1 MIEAF
6 VNEYRRSNRDIDA
19 LTYVVIAFLL
29 LIIGRTA
36 QLIYECQY
44 QALWQ
49 LLPQA
54 VPLLSVLVVVRV
66 ANRLLSNG
74 IILREDDRRQE
85 IVRTTHHLIAIA
97 KDLKARVGYV
107 KSTLTKGGR
116 PSFALVQIAKSIEER
131 YETLLERDAYKYLP
145 GSCVDL
151 ITRMSGD
158 IFGIMLL
165 AEGVRQATSD
175 KPTFSLAPMPAG
187 SDRQPPPRFDELM
200 EEIQLLIDQLFEVRY
215 SIEAAKV
222 AS

>member
-1 MIEAF
+1 MIESF
-6 VNEYRRSNRDIDA
+6 VSEYKRSNRDINA
-19 LTYVVIAFLL
+19 LTYVVISFLL
-29 LIIGRTA
+29 LIIGRAA
-36 QLIYECQY
+36 QLVYECQY

-74 IILREDDRRQE
+74 SILREDDRRQE
-85 IVRTTHHLIAIA
+85 IIRTTHHLIAIA

-107 KSTLTKGGR
+107 KSALTEGGR

-158 IFGIMLL
+158 IFGIVLL
-165 AEGVRQATSD
+165 AEGTRQATTD
-175 KPTFSLAPMPAG
+175 NPAFALAPIPAR
-187 SDRQPPPRFDELM
+187 SNHQPPPRFDELM
-200 EEIQLLIDQLFEVRY
+200 EEIQLLIDQLFEVRH

>member
-1 MIEAF
+1 MIDSF
-6 VNEYRRSNRDIDA
+6 VSEYRRSDRDIAA
-19 LTYVVIAFLL
+19 LTYVVITFLVL
-29 LIIGRTA
+29 VVGRAA

-66 ANRLLSNG
+66 ANRILSNAN
-74 IILREDDRRQE
+74 ILREDDRRQE
-85 IVRTTHHLIAIA
+85 IVRTTHHLIVIA
-97 KDLKARVGYV
+97 QDLGARVGYV
-107 KSTLTKGGR
+107 KAMLTDGGR

-145 GSCVDL
+145 GVCVDI

-158 IFGIMLL
+158 IFGIVVL

-175 KPTFSLAPMPAG
+175 KPAVALVPVPVN
-187 SDRQPPPRFDELM
+187 SDHPQPPRLDDLM
-200 EEIQLLIDQLFEVRY
+200 KEIQELVDQLFKVRR
-215 SIEAAKV
+215 SIEIAKGV
-222 AS
+222 P